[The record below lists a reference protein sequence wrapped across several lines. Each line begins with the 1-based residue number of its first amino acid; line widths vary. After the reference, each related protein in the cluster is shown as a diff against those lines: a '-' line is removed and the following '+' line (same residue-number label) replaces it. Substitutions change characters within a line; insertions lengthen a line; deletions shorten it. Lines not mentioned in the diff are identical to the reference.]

1 MVGPYLL
8 ATFSAIFFVVDPIAV
23 VPIFLAMTPQ
33 DDDVKRSNMAL
44 RAAIV
49 SGGVL
54 LMFALAGKLVFG
66 LFGVT
71 LPAFKVAGG
80 LLLLLTSLD
89 QLRSHAA
96 STRTSGAEVSE
107 GQAKDDIAIVPLGV
121 PLLAG
126 PGSIATVMVL
136 AADATEAWQTGAI
149 LASIVLTSVLSWASL
164 RAATR
169 IDYVLGATG
178 KAVFLRMAGL
188 LLAAVAVQFMI
199 AGLGEAFPGLVRR

>member
-1 MVGPYLL
+1 MVAPYLL

-33 DDDVKRSNMAL
+33 DDDTKRSSMAF
-44 RAAIV
+44 RAALV

-54 LMFALAGKLVFG
+54 VLFTLAGTLVFR
-66 LFGVT
+66 LFGLT

-89 QLRSHAA
+89 QLRSHSA
-96 STRTSGAEVSE
+96 STRTSGEEVKE

-121 PLLAG
+121 PLLTG

-136 AADATEAWQTGAI
+136 AADATEAWQTVAI
-149 LASIVLTSVLSWASL
+149 LGSIVLTSLLSWGSL
-164 RAATR
+164 HAATR
-169 IDYVLGATG
+169 IDHLLGATG
-178 KAVFLRMAGL
+178 KAVFLRIAGL
-188 LLAAVAVQFMI
+188 LLAALAVQFMMS
-199 AGLGEAFPGLVRR
+199 GLGEAFPALVGK